1 MISSNVK
8 GYIFGLTTSIT
19 FGLIPLFTLP
29 LMNNGMTFGSILL
42 YRFFF
47 ASIALGIMM
56 KIKKGLYFFKKSSR
70 IMLRVMKGEV
80 YGII

>member
-1 MISSNVK
+1 MIYMDNEK
-8 GYIFGLTTSIT
+8 KL
-19 FGLIPLFTLP
+19 
-29 LMNNGMTFGSILL
+29 N
-42 YRFFF
+42 FF
-47 ASIALGIMM
+47 IKMM